1 MIKRTLGSVE
11 ARIAHL
17 SQKPVENTRLI
28 NKWKRIA
35 RKMMEENNND

>member
-17 SQKPVENTRLI
+17 SQKPVENARLI
-28 NKWKRIA
+28 NKWKRVA
-35 RKMMEENNND
+35 CKMLKEDNND